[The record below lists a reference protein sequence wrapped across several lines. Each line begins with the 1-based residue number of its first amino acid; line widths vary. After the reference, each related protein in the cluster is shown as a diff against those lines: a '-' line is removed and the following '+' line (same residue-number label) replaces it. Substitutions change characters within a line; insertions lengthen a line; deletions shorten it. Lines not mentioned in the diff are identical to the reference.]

1 MCKQEFFETFL
12 SDWICFFRTVVCDNI
27 VIYSVCEE
35 ILETPYTCFMI
46 FPPVSVC
53 NNKERMYGVSTE
65 EGGRGDRG
73 RGEEEGG
80 KGKEGR
86 YSPFTSK

>member
-1 MCKQEFFETFL
+1 ML
-12 SDWICFFRTVVCDNI
+12 FRPVVCENI

-53 NNKERMYGVSTE
+53 HYKERMYGVSTE
-65 EGGRGDRG
+65 EGGGVMEGEG
-73 RGEEEGG
+73 RKREGRERREGKGG
-80 KGKEGR
+80 KIF
-86 YSPFTSK
+86 PFTSKAFWQFVK